1 MSELSDEIIMA
12 YADGELPAA
21 ERTRVERAIAADPAL
36 GARLAMF
43 RATRETLHR
52 AYAPVMTAPIPDRL
66 LDAVYKSPMPAA
78 PNGTVRAPRGARGES
93 LADRVR
99 SFLGVDGAAPV
110 RVGLGYAAVLALG
123 LGIGLWSATGL
134 RRDGAAAPSVVAI
147 SPDGMVAEGALAR
160 ALETSPSG
168 STTVADGAALQV
180 TPVLSFRSRDRQ
192 YCRHYEIGTGGGASL
207 AGLACRSTGGVW
219 VVQMQTAV
227 AGAGRTENVPGKYRP
242 ASRDAAPALEAAV
255 GALMDGD
262 ALLAADEV
270 RLLASG
276 WK

>member
-12 YADGELPAA
+12 YADDELPAA
-21 ERTRVERAIAADPAL
+21 ERTRVERAIAADPGL

-52 AYAPVMTAPIPDRL
+52 AYAPVMAAPIPDRL

-78 PNGTVRAPRGARGES
+78 PNGTVRAPRCGS
-93 LADRVR
+93 LAERVR
-99 SFLGVDGAAPV
+99 SFLGLDGAAPV

-123 LGIGLWSATGL
+123 LGVGLFWSATGL
-134 RRDGAAAPSVVAI
+134 RHGGGAAPSVVAI
-147 SPDGMVAEGALAR
+147 APDGMVAEGALAR

-168 STTVADGAALQV
+168 GTTVADGAALQV
-180 TPVLSFRSRDRQ
+180 TPVLSFRSRNRR
-192 YCRHYEIGTGGGASL
+192 YCRQYEIGTGGGASL

-227 AGAGRTENVPGKYRP
+227 AGGGRTENVPGKYRP
-242 ASRDAAPALEAAV
+242 ASRDAAPALEAVV

-262 ALLAADEV
+262 ALMAADEA